1 MTVTD
6 HVVYQILNTA
16 GDVIYIGSGTTAR
29 PEISRRYSHIPEL
42 KELRHQTRVEVLF
55 SGLTK
60 QASLDK
66 EARLLRKF
74 CPRLN
79 TLIPRLN
86 RNRNGVIQG
95 RIRLTSLTRFHQ
107 HMVDVAE
114 TGRMTR
120 RFATTDLDE
129 EVSEF
134 FVLERDG
141 VEYFFEFKSSGSLW
155 LEAWYVPDVFRL
167 PGPSVEFPFR
177 LLKLFL
183 DEVSGKWPG
192 KGMVTRAIEDR
203 TIYWRRL
210 DFTTYTLPF
219 STDSRKQSCLE
230 MLAFMATAKTVWGFD
245 PKCPGMSK
253 EMGLQKFAGAKVDVY
268 KAQSGDVDVYGTV
281 AFTKM
286 CHDRPAFR
294 LSIYDKKKEVE
305 SCGDKNNQ
313 KVIAGGE
320 IDLRLRLELQLMPEA
335 FRRLPSLRVGA
346 ADREDFAQT
355 SFLHDAFS
363 SEFDQLVCGLLIES
377 MRLLKLDWIL
387 LPRDPDL
394 LLNRVAQMQEDPESS
409 VEDGDGD
416 VAMVVIAWKDN
427 RGPLPGSDRVT
438 EKDHP
443 LFGKMSRAR
452 ASRAYA
458 AVQHA
463 CGLDVVKM
471 GYDEITFLW
480 NLLLEAHIPYEERI
494 RLEEAKRRLAAGTM
508 SKEVFSALSQRL
520 YSSARRLAVD
530 SRKDYRQVLGQGQI
544 RQNLRDV

>member
-1 MTVTD
+1 MDFSMGGSMEDFDGQVKVDELTLGKLKR
-6 HVVYQILNTA
+6 HLSSVVGKVSSA
-16 GDVIYIGSGTTAR
+16 GASIVLVGDGN
-29 PEISRRYSHIPEL
+29 EFMFKLCSRESY
-42 KELRHQTRVEVLF
+42 VLF
-55 SGLTK
+55 SVSNRGARGSFLNVQWNPTK
-60 QASLDK
+60 FMTGQNVFRSKTSPNDTI
-66 EARLLRKF
+66 
-74 CPRLN
+74 
-79 TLIPRLN
+79 TL
-86 RNRNGVIQG
+86 
-95 RIRLTSLTRFHQ
+95 
-107 HMVDVAE
+107 A
-114 TGRMTR
+114 
-120 RFATTDLDE
+120 
-129 EVSEF
+129 
-134 FVLERDG
+134 G
-141 VEYFFEFKSSGSLW
+141 VEG
-155 LEAWYVPDVFRL
+155 FRVR
-167 PGPSVEFPFR
+167 PAEVTEFPFKW
-177 LLKLFL
+177 LKLFL

-192 KGMVTRAIEDR
+192 KGMVTKAIEDR

-346 ADREDFAQT
+346 ADRDDFAQT

-363 SEFDQLVCGLLIES
+363 TDFDQLVCGLLIES

-394 LLNRVAQMQEDPESS
+394 LLNRVAQMMEDPESS
-409 VEDGDGD
+409 VEDGD
-416 VAMVVIAWKDN
+416 VAMVVTAWKDN

-471 GYDEITFLW
+471 RYAEITFLW